1 MGQVTHKMSY
11 TKVYR
16 TWIAMLSR
24 CRNENEPNY
33 VNYGGR
39 GITVCDEWHRFE
51 KFFEDMGDLPF
62 YDAQL
67 DRIDNEKGYCKD
79 NCRWISAKENS
90 RNRRTTKKH
99 KTHSG
104 DLVQQE
110 LIEKIGWTKNQFRW
124 FQKKYGI
131 EWILDNFKNDTLPE
145 RKNESVDKG
154 ELIGKK
160 FGNWNV
166 IKFISY
172 IRGEGNRYLCK
183 CDCGLEKE
191 VLGYYL
197 RTGKSTKCRKCS
209 YASQKNKPNPKKEM

>member
-39 GITVCDEWHRFE
+39 GITVCDEWYRFE
-51 KFFEDMGDLPF
+51 KFYEDMGDLPF

-67 DRIDNEKGYCKD
+67 DRIDNEKGYSKE

-99 KTHSG
+99 KTHTG
-104 DLVQQE
+104 NIVQQE
-110 LIEKIGWTKNQFRW
+110 LIEKIGWTNNQFTW
-124 FQKKYGI
+124 FRKRYGV
-131 EWILDNFKNDTLPE
+131 EWILDKFKNGTLPE
-145 RKNESVDKG
+145 RSNQTVDKD
-154 ELIGKK
+154 ELIGQTIGK
-160 FGNWNV
+160 WLV
-166 IKFISY
+166 LKFISY
-172 IRGEGNRYLCK
+172 KRGEGNRYLCK
-183 CDCGLEKE
+183 CECGIEKE
-191 VLGYYL
+191 VVGYYL
-197 RTGKSTKCRKCS
+197 RSGKSTQCRKCA
-209 YASQKNKPNPKKEM
+209 YKYQANKPKPPK